1 MFKHV
6 SVLYFSFDNVLFW
19 GVCFSIGEVIAKFAQ
34 LAPQERAKRKLDN
47 LEVSSFC
54 VALFSLFLFYP
65 LILLLLLRP

>member
-1 MFKHV
+1 MLCFGG
-6 SVLYFSFDNVLFW
+6 LI
-19 GVCFSIGEVIAKFAQ
+19 FSIGEVIAKFAQ

-65 LILLLLLRP
+65 LILLFYSGLEENIYEA